1 MALLRG
7 ETLVDALMR
16 VSIILISSTG
26 TVTGM
31 GRGGATGG
39 GGERGEG
46 VEEKREWGGGVQL
59 NLPIKED
66 ESQVKH
72 NMLIEM
78 CWLIKA
84 IERRVGVL

>member
-1 MALLRG
+1 
-7 ETLVDALMR
+7 
-16 VSIILISSTG
+16 
-26 TVTGM
+26 M
-31 GRGGATGG
+31 GGR
-39 GGERGEG
+39 
-46 VEEKREWGGGVQL
+46 GGVQL

-84 IERRVGVL
+84 IERRAGVL